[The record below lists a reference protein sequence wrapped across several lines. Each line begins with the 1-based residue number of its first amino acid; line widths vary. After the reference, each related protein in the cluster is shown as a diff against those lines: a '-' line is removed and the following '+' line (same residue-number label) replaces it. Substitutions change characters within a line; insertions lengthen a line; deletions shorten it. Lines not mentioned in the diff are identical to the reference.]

1 MTIITQVADEFCQ
14 HPAIWLFSW
23 DDFGVV
29 VLRFYLVATPEQS
42 SHHVVLCTR
51 LVATNISIV
60 LQIEKALLVLFA
72 WIIVLSNR
80 IIRIDAPA
88 GFTMITIYAIT
99 EL

>member
-1 MTIITQVADEFCQ
+1 MTIITQAADEFCQ
-14 HPAIWLFSW
+14 HPSICWFSC

-72 WIIVLSNR
+72 WTIVISNIIV
-80 IIRIDAPA
+80 RIDAPA
-88 GFTMITIYAIT
+88 GSTMITIHAIT